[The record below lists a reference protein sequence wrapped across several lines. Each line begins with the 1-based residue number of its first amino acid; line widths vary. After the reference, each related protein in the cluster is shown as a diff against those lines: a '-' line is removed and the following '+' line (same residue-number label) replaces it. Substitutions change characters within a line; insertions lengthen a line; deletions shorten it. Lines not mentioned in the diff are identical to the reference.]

1 MSLLSKNICMKS
13 YPKGMPNTDDFMM
26 TTTNITSAKSGEI
39 TVKNHWM
46 SVDPYM
52 RGRMSGIKTYIDPF
66 AIGEPMEGGAVG
78 EIIHSGHPD
87 YKVGDWIM
95 TMLGWREIFTAEID
109 SLKKTMLQKINPNL
123 IPPQAFLGVAGMP
136 GLTAYAGLYK
146 VAEFKPSE
154 TVLVSGAA
162 GAVGS
167 TVCQL
172 AKADGAKVVGIAGS
186 EEKCKWLE
194 SHGVDVAV
202 NYKASE
208 NITKSLQ
215 DALKT
220 VGARGFDIYFD
231 NVGGAMLEGA
241 LNTMNM
247 FGRIAAC
254 GMISQYNNDKPIPG
268 PNNLVMI
275 VGKSLKIQGFIVFNY
290 QKYAL
295 EYLDKLSPLMAAG
308 KLVQQETI
316 EHGIEN
322 APNAFLRLFSG
333 DKQGKMLVKL
343 GV

>member
-1 MSLLSKNICMKS
+1 MTITSRNMCLKN
-13 YPKGMPNTDDFMM
+13 YPKGMPVSGDFEM
-26 TTTNITSAKSGEI
+26 TTTQVTPAGDGEI

-52 RGRMSGIKTYIDPF
+52 RGRMSGVKTYIDPF
-66 AIGEPMEGGAVG
+66 ELGQAMEGGAVG
-78 EIIHSGHPD
+78 EIIHSGHAN
-87 YKVGDWIM
+87 YKVGDWVM
-95 TMLGWREIFTAEID
+95 TMLGWREAFTANVD
-109 SLKKTMLQKINPNL
+109 DLKKVMLQKLDPGL

-146 VAEFKPSE
+146 VAEFKAGE

-172 AKADGAKVVGIAGS
+172 AKAEGAKVVGLAS
-186 EEKCKWLE
+186 TDEKCKWLE
-194 SHGVDVAV
+194 SHGVDVAI
-202 NYKASE
+202 NYKTSE

-215 DALKT
+215 NSLKT
-220 VGARGFDIYFD
+220 VGSKGFDVYFE
-231 NVGGAMLEGA
+231 NVGGEMLEGA

-254 GMISQYNNDKPIPG
+254 GMISQYNNDKPVPG

-275 VGKSLKIQGFIVFNY
+275 IGKSLKIQGFIVFNY

-295 EYLDKLSPLMAAG
+295 EYLAKLGPLMANG
-308 KLVQQETI
+308 QLVQQETVLD
-316 EHGIEN
+316 GIEN
-322 APNAFLRLFSG
+322 SGEAFLRLFSG
-333 DKQGKMLVKL
+333 AKQGKMLVKL
-343 GV
+343 S

>member
-1 MSLLSKNICMKS
+1 MTLTSKNICMSS
-13 YPKGMPNTDDFMM
+13 YPKGMPTADNFMM
-26 TTTNITSAKSGEI
+26 TKTDVAPAVDGEI

-66 AIGEPMEGGAVG
+66 QIGEPMEGGAVG

-87 YKVGDWIM
+87 YKVGDWVM
-95 TMLGWREIFTAEID
+95 TMLGWREVFTAPVD
-109 SLKKTMLQKINPNL
+109 ALKNVMLQKIDPAL

-146 VAEFKPSE
+146 VAEFQPGE

-172 AKADGAKVVGIAGS
+172 AAADGAKVVGIAGTD
-186 EEKCKWLE
+186 EKCKWLE
-194 SHGVDVAV
+194 SHGCDVAV
-202 NYKASE
+202 NYKTCG
-208 NITKSLQ
+208 NITKALQ
-215 DALKT
+215 NALKT
-220 VGARGFDIYFD
+220 VGSKGFDVYFE
-231 NVGGAMLEGA
+231 NVGGEILEGA

-254 GMISQYNNDKPIPG
+254 GMISQYNNDKPVPG
-268 PNNLVMI
+268 PSNLVMI

-290 QKYAL
+290 QKHAL
-295 EYLDKLSPLMAAG
+295 EYLGKLSPLMASG
-308 KLVQQETI
+308 QLVQQETV

-322 APNAFLRLFSG
+322 AGTAFLRLFSG

-343 GV
+343 A